1 MKRAK
6 WTAAL
11 EMVAGINERVDLGN
25 PMIEFAT
32 SEDVEDMIWDIEKL
46 IEDYR
51 ETVISLKELGA

>member
-1 MKRAK
+1 MKRAE
-6 WTAAL
+6 WNAAL

-25 PMIEFAT
+25 PTVAFAT

-51 ETVISLKELGA
+51 ETVISLKELSA